1 MNYKKERIYYLDI
14 LRVLAIFMVILMHA
28 GDPYLWDAST
38 KTFGVECSFYCALL
52 RPCVPLFIIM
62 SSILLLPLKT
72 DTTTFFKRRAI
83 RVLIPFLLWSII
95 YVFLPTPNK
104 IVFGGPENAFTD
116 SGLNVYA
123 YNLMLIPI
131 TFSGTNVH
139 FWFIYTIIGLYLF
152 MPIISPWIQ
161 QATKKTL
168 LVFLM
173 IWSVTLLFP
182 YVRLWF
188 PQIQGEC
195 DWNEFGM
202 LYYFSGYLGY
212 IVLGY
217 FLHKYNT
224 LSAQKSTLWG
234 LLFFVVGLIL
244 TYKGFLWDEQRFL
257 TKLSSTGI
265 EDWKLLELCIGNLT
279 INVALMTAGMFLFFQ
294 KLTLPKFLKPII
306 IELSVFSYSIFL
318 VHYIFNLWVCHSLA
332 SMMNLNAGAEQFIVA
347 LVVFISSYV
356 IVKLISFIP
365 KSKYL
370 IG

>member
-1 MNYKKERIYYLDI
+1 MKNKKERIIYLDV
-14 LRVLAIFMVILMHA
+14 LRVLAIFMVLLMHA
-28 GDPYLWDAST
+28 GDPYLWDAAT
-38 KTFGVECSFYCALL
+38 KTFGIECSFYCALL

-72 DTTTFFKRRAI
+72 DATAFFKRRFT
-83 RVLIPFLLWSII
+83 RVLVPFLLWSII
-95 YVFLPTPNK
+95 YVFLPTPDK

-116 SGLNVYA
+116 TGMNVYA
-123 YNLMLIPI
+123 YNLMMIPI
-131 TFSGTNVH
+131 SFTGTNVH

-168 LVFLM
+168 LFFLM
-173 IWSVTLLFP
+173 VWSVTLLFP
-182 YVRLWF
+182 YIRLWF

-195 DWNEFGM
+195 DWNDFGM

-224 LSAQKSTLWG
+224 LSRVKSSLLG
-234 LLFFVVGLIL
+234 LLLFAVGLAL

-257 TKLSSTGI
+257 TKLNNTGI
-265 EDWKLLELCIGNLT
+265 ENWKLLELCIGNLT
-279 INVALMTAGMFLFFQ
+279 INVVLMTAGMFLFIQ
-294 KLTLPKFLKPII
+294 KLTLPKMLKSII
-306 IELSVFSYSIFL
+306 VELSIFSYAIFL

-332 SMMNLNAGAEQFIVA
+332 SIMNLNPALEQFIVA
-347 LVVFISSYV
+347 LIVFTCSYL